1 MCPISSVVRV
11 RSDPEIIAEVDP
23 GAVVLPHLIPGGTD
37 AKPLRRIRID
47 GYGFIPLRLPADF
60 AFPHMFHG
68 VDERVPLEALDFGED
83 VLRRLLRVT

>member
-11 RSDPEIIAEVDP
+11 RSAPEIIAEVDP

-37 AKPLRRIRID
+37 AKPLRRIGID
-47 GYGFIPLRLPADF
+47 GYGFIPLRLPGDF
-60 AFPHMFHG
+60 AFPRMFHG

-83 VLRRLLRVT
+83 VLRHLLRVT